1 MTLRSFANNNNFSNK
16 PFFPHL
22 KYWVNK
28 KDTLGYERK
37 FENRNKL
44 FWIFFFL
51 ENNFLGISINF
62 QDYFFLHSAFDWN
75 PFDQSTRDIC
85 VLSVSYMFH
94 LNKQHASAKINNT
107 KYKMSYYNFI

>member
-1 MTLRSFANNNNFSNK
+1 MFKWHWEALQTIKKISNK

-44 FWIFFFL
+44 FWIFFF
-51 ENNFLGISINF
+51 
-62 QDYFFLHSAFDWN
+62 
-75 PFDQSTRDIC
+75 
-85 VLSVSYMFH
+85 
-94 LNKQHASAKINNT
+94 
-107 KYKMSYYNFI
+107 

>member
-1 MTLRSFANNNNFSNK
+1 MTLRSFAKNKKISNK

-44 FWIFFFL
+44 F
-51 ENNFLGISINF
+51 
-62 QDYFFLHSAFDWN
+62 
-75 PFDQSTRDIC
+75 
-85 VLSVSYMFH
+85 
-94 LNKQHASAKINNT
+94 
-107 KYKMSYYNFI
+107 